1 MFVVNALSVHNVL
14 LVILLHG
21 LSFTL
26 LPCDYFFPSLDFP
39 FSSSFSLP
47 LFCCPSLILLY
58 LPSLIFFFGVNFVPS
73 PQISTFCSDLLGI
86 SFFPCD
92 AVWSC
97 YILSFLAR
105 FLCSMCKVQ
114 PFVAKQTEATLSCV
128 ISPHWLIVNGLERV
142 NQHRSNL
149 LRVLEKASLL
159 FLLSSYPLLSAVF
172 CFWMGSNLLVFLR
185 FPSIKGLFYFLSSR
199 KFGYLLHH
207 LLVFY
212 KRHFYNP

>member
-1 MFVVNALSVHNVL
+1 MLFLFTMFSLWSFSMGSVL
-14 LVILLHG
+14 LFCLVITSFLLWISLFPPVFLCLCSAVHHSFYSICQVWFFFLVWTLFLLHKFQH
-21 LSFTL
+21 S
-26 LPCDYFFPSLDFP
+26 
-39 FSSSFSLP
+39 
-47 LFCCPSLILLY
+47 
-58 LPSLIFFFGVNFVPS
+58 V
-73 PQISTFCSDLLGI
+73 QISWAL

-149 LRVLEKASLL
+149 LRVLEKASLR

-172 CFWMGSNLLVFLR
+172 CFWMGSYLLVFLR

>member
-1 MFVVNALSVHNVL
+1 MLFLFTMFSLWSFSMGSVL
-14 LVILLHG
+14 LFCLVITSFLLWTSLFPPVFLCLCSAVHH
-21 LSFTL
+21 SFYSI
-26 LPCDYFFPSLDFP
+26 CQVWF
-39 FSSSFSLP
+39 
-47 LFCCPSLILLY
+47 
-58 LPSLIFFFGVNFVPS
+58 FFFGVNFVPS
-73 PQISTFCSDLLGI
+73 PQISTFCSDLLGL

-105 FLCSMCKVQ
+105 FLGSMCKVQ

-159 FLLSSYPLLSAVF
+159 FLLASYPLLSAVF
-172 CFWMGSNLLVFLR
+172 CFWMGSYLLVFLR

-212 KRHFYNP
+212 KGHFHNP